1 MAGSTCLAG
10 DIFGN
15 YSFPRPLEIGTKIIF
30 KDVGAYTLAKA
41 HTFNGINLPS
51 VYSRNNL
58 GEVVLEKEFTYQDYA
73 TKWRSTTSV
82 PI

>member
-1 MAGSTCLAG
+1 M
-10 DIFGN
+10 IFLLIFYQEFFIFYGII
-15 YSFPRPLEIGTKIIF
+15 SAILVIF